1 MSNNLQAKRWER
13 IIGGKKVTI
22 ETGKMAQ
29 QAGGAV
35 LVSMGETQVLVTAT
49 ASKAPRPGIDFFPLL
64 VDYEE
69 KMYAAGRIPG
79 SFMRREA
86 RPSDAAILTSRLI
99 DRPLRPLFPKNYRND
114 VQIVATPLSV
124 DGENQPDILAI
135 IGASAALTLSSIP
148 FEGPV
153 GAIRMGRRGNE
164 WLFNPTFTEVKE
176 SEMDMVVAGTK
187 EAVLMVEAGISIL
200 PEAVVLEGIAQA
212 YEVIKEIVAWQEE
225 IRKEAGKEKLLIEPP
240 AESELAVKIKAI
252 ATEKV
257 EAAFA
262 LEGKEARNAAI
273 ELIKEEMVR
282 FFEEEYKPVDDDVR
296 QASFSQIYDT
306 LHSLEKTTMRKMV
319 IEQGKRADGRG
330 LRDIRPISVEAGLI
344 FRTHGSALFTRG
356 ETQVLSL
363 ATLGSVGDEQE
374 LDNLTPYK
382 AKRYLHHYNFPA
394 YSTGEVK
401 PSRGPG
407 RREIGHGALAERAL
421 LPVLPSKEEFPYTLR
436 VVSEAISSNGST
448 SMASTCGSSLALMD
462 AGVPIKAAVGGC
474 AMGLIKEG
482 DKVAVLTD
490 IQGMED
496 HLGDM
501 DFKVTG
507 TREGITA
514 LQMDMKIKGITL
526 EIMKVALED
535 ARLGRLYI
543 LDKMDAV
550 ISKPRPQLSPYAPR
564 IITIKINPAKIGTVI
579 GPGGKMIRE
588 ITETTGVQIDI
599 EDDGTV
605 LITTA
610 DAKQGAIAKEW
621 VEDLVREVE
630 VGKIYKGKV
639 VRLMNFGAFVEVLPG
654 KDGLVHI
661 SHLAKQ
667 RVAKVEDVVKV
678 GDEVVVRVLE
688 IDDQGRVNLTMKDL

>member
-296 QASFSQIYDT
+296 QASLARFTTPST
-306 LHSLEKTTMRKMV
+306 LWK
-319 IEQGKRADGRG
+319 KRPCGR
-330 LRDIRPISVEAGLI
+330 
-344 FRTHGSALFTRG
+344 
-356 ETQVLSL
+356 
-363 ATLGSVGDEQE
+363 
-374 LDNLTPYK
+374 
-382 AKRYLHHYNFPA
+382 
-394 YSTGEVK
+394 
-401 PSRGPG
+401 
-407 RREIGHGALAERAL
+407 
-421 LPVLPSKEEFPYTLR
+421 
-436 VVSEAISSNGST
+436 
-448 SMASTCGSSLALMD
+448 
-462 AGVPIKAAVGGC
+462 
-474 AMGLIKEG
+474 
-482 DKVAVLTD
+482 
-490 IQGMED
+490 
-496 HLGDM
+496 
-501 DFKVTG
+501 
-507 TREGITA
+507 
-514 LQMDMKIKGITL
+514 
-526 EIMKVALED
+526 
-535 ARLGRLYI
+535 
-543 LDKMDAV
+543 
-550 ISKPRPQLSPYAPR
+550 
-564 IITIKINPAKIGTVI
+564 
-579 GPGGKMIRE
+579 
-588 ITETTGVQIDI
+588 
-599 EDDGTV
+599 
-605 LITTA
+605 
-610 DAKQGAIAKEW
+610 W
-621 VEDLVREVE
+621 
-630 VGKIYKGKV
+630 
-639 VRLMNFGAFVEVLPG
+639 
-654 KDGLVHI
+654 
-661 SHLAKQ
+661 
-667 RVAKVEDVVKV
+667 
-678 GDEVVVRVLE
+678 
-688 IDDQGRVNLTMKDL
+688 